1 MNTGTGA
8 TDEYHI
14 YAAAFAASEL
24 ALAALAKYLVDDNE
38 TATFIAANLMLALAL
53 VYYMVRPHSGLS
65 RHFGVV
71 AVTLL
76 YQLYFY
82 TRDIAMP
89 TWFSAV
95 PVVCMGI
102 QVCAENMLVLRAAR
116 PRPVDKRSDE
126 ERLLAPKTSDLADDL
141 VGKDDFTWYYATV
154 GTVPFLVW
162 IAVPMAHGGL
172 FHLSWSQIL
181 LLVAIWSALA
191 LTESHKRRRLEA
203 KSFVV
208 PHEAVKC
215 APLLYLPAYTWW
227 AVVALVV
234 FNLYITR
241 QLQWSNK
248 SNV

>member
-1 MNTGTGA
+1 MNIPGEQRVYVLG
-8 TDEYHI
+8 
-14 YAAAFAASEL
+14 FAATEL

-53 VYYMVRPHSGLS
+53 VYYTTQPHTGIS

-82 TRDIAMP
+82 TRELAMP
-89 TWFSAV
+89 GWFSFV
-95 PVVCMGI
+95 PVAAMGV
-102 QVCAENMLVLRAAR
+102 QVCAENALVLRAAR
-116 PRPVDKRSDE
+116 PRPVDRRTDE
-126 ERLLAPKTSDLADDL
+126 EKMLDPKPPDFVEEL
-141 VGKDDFTWYYATV
+141 VTKDDFAVYYGRV

-162 IAVPMAHGGL
+162 IAVPLSHGGL
-172 FHLSWSQIL
+172 FHLPWSQIL
-181 LLVAIWSALA
+181 VLVAIWAALA
-191 LTESHKRRRLEA
+191 LTESYKRLRLEA

-241 QLQWSNK
+241 RLQWSNK